1 MVGTSGRQ
9 RVQNDVLAKIDAL
22 KKDKSRN
29 EFLLNKLNEI
39 ALAPELNATA
49 IRYEQIIKMTTDVIE
64 KNNRILSKI
73 FEVSDDE

>member
-1 MVGTSGRQ
+1 MDIKIRGVS
-9 RVQNDVLAKIDAL
+9 NDVLAKIDAL

>member
-1 MVGTSGRQ
+1 MDIKIRGVS
-9 RVQNDVLAKIDAL
+9 NDVLAKIDTL
-22 KKDKSRN
+22 KKDTSRN

>member
-1 MVGTSGRQ
+1 MDIKIRGVS
-9 RVQNDVLAKIDAL
+9 NDVLAKIDAL

-49 IRYEQIIKMTTDVIE
+49 LRYEQIIKMTTDVIE

>member
-1 MVGTSGRQ
+1 MDIKIRGVS
-9 RVQNDVLAKIDAL
+9 NDVLAKIDTL

>member
-1 MVGTSGRQ
+1 MDIKIRGVS
-9 RVQNDVLAKIDAL
+9 NDVLAKIDAL
-22 KKDKSRN
+22 KKNKSRN

>member
-1 MVGTSGRQ
+1 MDIKIRGVS
-9 RVQNDVLAKIDAL
+9 NDVLAKIDAL

-29 EFLLNKLNEI
+29 EFLLSKLNEI

-73 FEVSDDE
+73 FEVSDNE